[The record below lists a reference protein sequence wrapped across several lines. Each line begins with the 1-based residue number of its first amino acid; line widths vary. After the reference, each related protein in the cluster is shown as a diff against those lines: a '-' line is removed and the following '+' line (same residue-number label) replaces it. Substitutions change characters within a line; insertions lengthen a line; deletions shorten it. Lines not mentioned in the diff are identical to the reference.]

1 MRPTVTIDT
10 SEFQRALRRHLA
22 TTSRELSEAVNMRL
36 AAVLM
41 RTFLFLDP
49 RNPQAKRDEVKGIL
63 TRELEERTRTT
74 KIGKVKR
81 LGRLRQFQFRHKII
95 NAMRGKRGQ
104 AGLYGQAMRDASGS
118 FLRGRTS
125 SVGAMKALVV
135 RMLRKV
141 MPAFTQFG
149 SVTKKSG
156 GRQVKG
162 NAMLIRLAG
171 QYNHA
176 ASNVGVSSNISKRQT
191 ASGKAASAGWRP
203 FAEVSGEYGVK
214 TGQDSTVNARYQA
227 AVQRAFADETRE
239 MLDHLRAK
247 VLDNAEAAGF
257 IVK

>member
-10 SEFQRALRRHLA
+10 SEFQRALRQHLA
-22 TTSRELSEAVNMRL
+22 STSRELSEAVNMRL
-36 AAVLM
+36 ASVLM
-41 RTFLFLDP
+41 RTFLFLEP
-49 RNPQAKRDEVKGIL
+49 RNPQAKRDEIKGEL

-74 KIGKVKR
+74 KSGKVKR
-81 LGRLRQFQFRHKII
+81 LGRLRQFQVRHKII
-95 NAMRGKRGQ
+95 NALRGKRGRP
-104 AGLYGQAMRDASGS
+104 GLYGQEMRDQSGA

-135 RMLRKV
+135 RMLRRV

-156 GRQVKG
+156 GRQVTG

-176 ASNVGVSSNISKRQT
+176 ASNVGVSSNVSKRQSATGKT
-191 ASGKAASAGWRP
+191 AVPGWKP

-214 TGQDSTVNARYQA
+214 AGQDPKVNARYQA

-239 MLDHLRAK
+239 MIDHLRAK